1 MLIKINE
8 TLVVNTQQA
17 TRLFVRKTF
26 DEYGVMFET
35 LDHLYTIKN
44 AQQEQKRWKC
54 WKKYLIS
61 TTEGR
66 ESLRSVIV
74 KES

>member
-17 TRLFVRKTF
+17 TRLFIRKIF

-35 LDHLYTIKN
+35 LDHLYTIK
-44 AQQEQKRWKC
+44 KC
-54 WKKYLIS
+54 ATIAEAVEVLDKILNQYDRGQRVIKIS
-61 TTEGR
+61 NC
-66 ESLRSVIV
+66 
-74 KES
+74 

>member
-1 MLIKINE
+1 MLRKINE

-35 LDHLYTIKN
+35 LDHLYTIK
-44 AQQEQKRWKC
+44 KC
-54 WKKYLIS
+54 ATRAEAVEVLEKILNQYDRGQRVIKIS
-61 TTEGR
+61 NC
-66 ESLRSVIV
+66 
-74 KES
+74 

>member
-26 DEYGVMFET
+26 DEYVVMFET
-35 LDHLYTIKN
+35 LDHLYTIK
-44 AQQEQKRWKC
+44 KC
-54 WKKYLIS
+54 ATRAEAVEVLEKILNQYDRGQRVIKIS
-61 TTEGR
+61 NC
-66 ESLRSVIV
+66 
-74 KES
+74 

>member
-35 LDHLYTIKN
+35 LDHLYTIK
-44 AQQEQKRWKC
+44 KC
-54 WKKYLIS
+54 ATRAEAVEVLDKILNQYDRGQRVIKIS
-61 TTEGR
+61 NC
-66 ESLRSVIV
+66 
-74 KES
+74 

>member
-8 TLVVNTQQA
+8 TLAVNTQQA

-35 LDHLYTIKN
+35 LDHLYTIK
-44 AQQEQKRWKC
+44 KC
-54 WKKYLIS
+54 ATRAEAVEVLEKILNQYDRGQRVIKIS
-61 TTEGR
+61 NC
-66 ESLRSVIV
+66 
-74 KES
+74 

>member
-17 TRLFVRKTF
+17 TRLFIRKTF

-35 LDHLYTIKN
+35 LDHLYTIK
-44 AQQEQKRWKC
+44 KC
-54 WKKYLIS
+54 ATKAEAVEVLDKILNQYDRGQRVIKIS
-61 TTEGR
+61 NC
-66 ESLRSVIV
+66 
-74 KES
+74 

>member
-17 TRLFVRKTF
+17 TRLFIRKTF

-35 LDHLYTIKN
+35 LDHLYTIK
-44 AQQEQKRWKC
+44 KC
-54 WKKYLIS
+54 ATRAEAVEVLDKILNQYDRGQRVIKIS
-61 TTEGR
+61 NC
-66 ESLRSVIV
+66 
-74 KES
+74 

>member
-17 TRLFVRKTF
+17 TRVFVRKTF

-35 LDHLYTIKN
+35 LDHLYTIK
-44 AQQEQKRWKC
+44 KC
-54 WKKYLIS
+54 ATRAEAVEVLEKILNQYDRGQRVIKIS
-61 TTEGR
+61 NC
-66 ESLRSVIV
+66 
-74 KES
+74 

>member
-17 TRLFVRKTF
+17 TRLFIRKTF

-35 LDHLYTIKN
+35 LDHLYTIK
-44 AQQEQKRWKC
+44 KC
-54 WKKYLIS
+54 ATIAKAVEVLDKILNQYDRGQRVIKIS
-61 TTEGR
+61 NC
-66 ESLRSVIV
+66 
-74 KES
+74 

>member
-35 LDHLYTIKN
+35 LDHLYTIK
-44 AQQEQKRWKC
+44 KC
-54 WKKYLIS
+54 ATRAEAVEVLEKILNQYD
-61 TTEGR
+61 
-66 ESLRSVIV
+66 
-74 KES
+74 

>member
-35 LDHLYTIKN
+35 LDHLYTIK
-44 AQQEQKRWKC
+44 KC
-54 WKKYLIS
+54 ATRAEAVEVLEKILNQYDR
-61 TTEGR
+61 GQR
-66 ESLRSVIV
+66 VI
-74 KES
+74 KIK

>member
-35 LDHLYTIKN
+35 LDHLYTIK
-44 AQQEQKRWKC
+44 KC
-54 WKKYLIS
+54 ATRAEAVEVLEKILNQYERGQRVIKIS
-61 TTEGR
+61 NC
-66 ESLRSVIV
+66 
-74 KES
+74 

>member
-35 LDHLYTIKN
+35 LDHLYTIK
-44 AQQEQKRWKC
+44 KC
-54 WKKYLIS
+54 ATRAEAVEVLEKILNQYDR
-61 TTEGR
+61 GQR
-66 ESLRSVIV
+66 VINITNC
-74 KES
+74 

>member
-17 TRLFVRKTF
+17 TRLFVRKTL

-35 LDHLYTIKN
+35 LDHLYTIK
-44 AQQEQKRWKC
+44 KC
-54 WKKYLIS
+54 ATRAEAVEVLEKILNQYDRGQRVIKIS
-61 TTEGR
+61 NC
-66 ESLRSVIV
+66 
-74 KES
+74 

>member
-35 LDHLYTIKN
+35 FDHLYTIK
-44 AQQEQKRWKC
+44 KC
-54 WKKYLIS
+54 ATRAEAVEVLEKILNQYDKGQRVIKIS
-61 TTEGR
+61 NC
-66 ESLRSVIV
+66 
-74 KES
+74 

>member
-35 LDHLYTIKN
+35 LDHLYTIK
-44 AQQEQKRWKC
+44 KC
-54 WKKYLIS
+54 ATRAEAVEVLEKILNQYDR
-61 TTEGR
+61 GQR
-66 ESLRSVIV
+66 VI
-74 KES
+74 KIINC

>member
-26 DEYGVMFET
+26 DEYGLMFET
-35 LDHLYTIKN
+35 LDHLYTIK
-44 AQQEQKRWKC
+44 KC
-54 WKKYLIS
+54 ATRAEAVEVLEKILNQYDRGQRVIKIS
-61 TTEGR
+61 NC
-66 ESLRSVIV
+66 
-74 KES
+74 

>member
-35 LDHLYTIKN
+35 LDHLYTIK
-44 AQQEQKRWKC
+44 KC
-54 WKKYLIS
+54 ATRAEAVEVLEIILNQYERGQRGIKIS
-61 TTEGR
+61 NC
-66 ESLRSVIV
+66 
-74 KES
+74 

>member
-8 TLVVNTQQA
+8 ILVVNTQQA

-35 LDHLYTIKN
+35 LDHLYTIK
-44 AQQEQKRWKC
+44 KC
-54 WKKYLIS
+54 ATRAEAVEVLEKILNQYDRGQRVIKIS
-61 TTEGR
+61 NC
-66 ESLRSVIV
+66 
-74 KES
+74 

>member
-17 TRLFVRKTF
+17 TRLFIRKTF

-35 LDHLYTIKN
+35 LDHLYTIK
-44 AQQEQKRWKC
+44 KC
-54 WKKYLIS
+54 ATIAEAVEVLDKILNQYDRGQRFIKIS
-61 TTEGR
+61 NC
-66 ESLRSVIV
+66 
-74 KES
+74 

>member
-1 MLIKINE
+1 MLIKIKE

-35 LDHLYTIKN
+35 LDHLYTIK
-44 AQQEQKRWKC
+44 KC
-54 WKKYLIS
+54 ATRAEAVEVLEKILNQYDRGQRVIKIS
-61 TTEGR
+61 NC
-66 ESLRSVIV
+66 
-74 KES
+74 

>member
-17 TRLFVRKTF
+17 TRLFIRKTF

-35 LDHLYTIKN
+35 LDHLYTIK
-44 AQQEQKRWKC
+44 KC
-54 WKKYLIS
+54 ATRAEAVEVLEKILNQYDRGQRVIKIS
-61 TTEGR
+61 NC
-66 ESLRSVIV
+66 
-74 KES
+74 

>member
-35 LDHLYTIKN
+35 LDHLYTIKKC
-44 AQQEQKRWKC
+44 ATREEAEKALEQILNQYDR
-54 WKKYLIS
+54 
-61 TTEGR
+61 GQR
-66 ESLRSVIV
+66 VI
-74 KES
+74 KIK

>member
-17 TRLFVRKTF
+17 TRLFIRKTF

-35 LDHLYTIKN
+35 LDHLYTIKKMRN
-44 AQQEQKRWKC
+44 N
-54 WKKYLIS
+54 S
-61 TTEGR
+61 
-66 ESLRSVIV
+66 RSGG
-74 KES
+74 SAG

>member
-35 LDHLYTIKN
+35 LDHLYTIK
-44 AQQEQKRWKC
+44 KC
-54 WKKYLIS
+54 ATRAEAVEVLEKILNQYDRVQRVIKIS
-61 TTEGR
+61 NC
-66 ESLRSVIV
+66 
-74 KES
+74 

>member
-35 LDHLYTIKN
+35 LDHLYTIK
-44 AQQEQKRWKC
+44 KC
-54 WKKYLIS
+54 ATRAEAVEVLEKILNQYDRGQRVIKIS
-61 TTEGR
+61 TC
-66 ESLRSVIV
+66 
-74 KES
+74 

>member
-17 TRLFVRKTF
+17 TRLFIRKTF

-35 LDHLYTIKN
+35 LDHLYTIK
-44 AQQEQKRWKC
+44 KC
-54 WKKYLIS
+54 ATIAEAVEVLDKILNQYDRGRRVIKIS
-61 TTEGR
+61 NC
-66 ESLRSVIV
+66 
-74 KES
+74 

>member
-26 DEYGVMFET
+26 DEYGVMFEI
-35 LDHLYTIKN
+35 LDHLYTIK
-44 AQQEQKRWKC
+44 
-54 WKKYLIS
+54 KYATRAEAVEVLEKILNQYDRGQRVIKIS
-61 TTEGR
+61 NC
-66 ESLRSVIV
+66 
-74 KES
+74 